1 MNHPDPKDI
10 VRRGYDELSLRYRGD
25 AETPPHYASWIG
37 ELSGRLGPNADVL
50 DLGCGCGVPVARDL
64 STAGH
69 RVTGIDISDVQIER
83 AQRLVPGAT
92 FVRGDATQAAFPPGS
107 FDAVVCLYTI
117 IHVPLDEQA
126 PLLGRLATS
135 LRDGGWLLL
144 TAGHEAWTGT
154 EAGWLGGAA
163 TMWWSHAD
171 ATTYRRW
178 LGDAGFDVV
187 DERFVPEGT
196 SGHALFWAQKSS
208 GGAGRLQLWTR

>member
-64 STAGH
+64 SAAGH

-135 LRDGGWLLL
+135 LR
-144 TAGHEAWTGT
+144 
-154 EAGWLGGAA
+154 
-163 TMWWSHAD
+163 HARHASCRARCASCRAD
-171 ATTYRRW
+171 SARRV
-178 LGDAGFDVV
+178 ASFA
-187 DERFVPEGT
+187 
-196 SGHALFWAQKSS
+196 S
-208 GGAGRLQLWTR
+208 RLASFSAS